1 MREGVGML
9 LAELMR
15 IKAEGDYD
23 AIKALMDKY
32 GVHFDPKLRDEVVA
46 RYKALNLPTYFAGIN
61 ADLDAT
67 LDPAGKVT
75 KVAISY
81 PRDIREAADGLQCH
95 VHEVEAH
102 ARARKSNE

>member
-32 GVHFDPKLRDEVVA
+32 AVHFDSKVRDEVVA
-46 RYKALNLPTYFAGIN
+46 RYKGLNLPVYWLGIDS
-61 ADLDAT
+61 DLTAQFDA
-67 LDPAGKVT
+67 AGKVT
-75 KVAISY
+75 KVELSY
-81 PRDIREAADGLQCH
+81 PREMVKQQLRYSGMY
-95 VHEVEAH
+95 
-102 ARARKSNE
+102 R